1 MIMRITWGKLAPG
14 TWSEYEQTYNA
25 TVVAKS
31 TNIKGLRGR
40 WLAQDVQDH
49 DAGYAVSLW
58 DSLEDMKAYEQRY
71 HLKNSRLKVHN
82 ALPGCHNEG
91 KWA

>member
-1 MIMRITWGKLAPG
+1 MIMRITWGKLHPG

-40 WLAQDVQDH
+40 WLAQD
-49 DAGYAVSLW
+49 GIVSRPNLL
-58 DSLEDMKAYEQRY
+58 S
-71 HLKNSRLKVHN
+71 
-82 ALPGCHNEG
+82 
-91 KWA
+91 